1 MSTRAVEH
9 TVFSASVGGSITM
22 LPKPLTEYSV
32 PAPMIDLRWRLAFP
46 FGMHAFGR
54 VGSNV
59 ATSVVQA
66 GAYYARNIG
75 ALSLAVGYS
84 VGFVYG
90 NLTFIDG
97 FNSVE
102 ERWMN
107 YPMLATS
114 WSIDDITISARIEA
128 ELTTAQDRSIEQ
140 QRVSSSANLVTGGSL
155 LISLEQPFIGS
166 TSILLG
172 VALAQSSNPYQ
183 SWFLYNTFQDRLI
196 TTEFILGFYL

>member
-1 MSTRAVEH
+1 
-9 TVFSASVGGSITM
+9 M

-102 ERWMN
+102 ERWLN

-114 WSIDDITISARIEA
+114 WSIDDITISARLEA
-128 ELTTAQDRSIEQ
+128 ELTTSQDRSIEQ